1 MDNYMNVILQRLPV
15 NLQELREMPEM
26 ELTAPEN
33 TCAMFLVS
41 LYLYLKD
48 KKAGTE
54 VVNLLRGPR
63 PMTTYDEQF
72 LRDRL
77 RDKAYLPLA
86 YFEGASPENN
96 YTPEIPYVLEV
107 LEDMRPQ
114 DVEPGYVRLYLKT
127 EGADSPRPVKLRQKE
142 RNGTYGNTPV
152 FCQASVFRK
161 SRIPGHKIQLK
172 NNLHPRNRTVS
183 GVFFALKICNFLS

>member
-33 TCAMFLVS
+33 TCAMFLIS

-54 VVNLLRGPR
+54 AVNLLRGPR

-127 EGADSPRPVKLRQKE
+127 EGADSPRPVKLRQKGE
-142 RNGTYGNTPV
+142 KWYLWEYSSILSGI
-152 FCQASVFRK
+152 
-161 SRIPGHKIQLK
+161 RIPKEQD
-172 NNLHPRNRTVS
+172 PW
-183 GVFFALKICNFLS
+183 A

>member
-54 VVNLLRGPR
+54 AVNLLRGPR

-72 LRDRL
+72 LLPRRTII
-77 RDKAYLPLA
+77 RRRYLM
-86 YFEGASPENN
+86 FWRFWRICGRR
-96 YTPEIPYVLEV
+96 
-107 LEDMRPQ
+107 MW
-114 DVEPGYVRLYLKT
+114 
-127 EGADSPRPVKLRQKE
+127 
-142 RNGTYGNTPV
+142 
-152 FCQASVFRK
+152 
-161 SRIPGHKIQLK
+161 SRAMCAC
-172 NNLHPRNRTVS
+172 T
-183 GVFFALKICNFLS
+183 

>member
-1 MDNYMNVILQRLPV
+1 MDNHMNVILQRLPV

-54 VVNLLRGPR
+54 AVNLLRGPR

-77 RDKAYLPLA
+77 RDKAYLEQI
-86 YFEGASPENN
+86 YKEGAE
-96 YTPEIPYVLEV
+96 
-107 LEDMRPQ
+107 RAQ
-114 DVEPGYVRLYLKT
+114 YLAMKT
-127 EGADSPRPVKLRQKE
+127 LRKVYKKVGFVA
-142 RNGTYGNTPV
+142 R
-152 FCQASVFRK
+152 
-161 SRIPGHKIQLK
+161 
-172 NNLHPRNRTVS
+172 
-183 GVFFALKICNFLS
+183 